1 MRKLLSLIALCLLS
15 LCPLAAQPLNATAL
29 QQQPVFTSID
39 EALKTPESVYRL
51 KLKIKA
57 DSLPEEIFQFVNLQE
72 LVVSKCR
79 LSVVNVRISE
89 LAFLQ
94 RLDVSN
100 NQLVRLPESLCL
112 LSNLKELIISR
123 NHIEE
128 LPNDIG
134 NLLNLEYID
143 AWDNPLYSLPESI
156 SRLQFSLKE
165 LDLRQ
170 IELRDEELETME
182 KQLPN
187 TKIQYTSTCDC
198 HSTRGK

>member
-79 LSVVNVRISE
+79 LSVVNARISE
-89 LAFLQ
+89 FAFLQ

-100 NQLVRLPESLCL
+100 NQLVRLPENLCL

-156 SRLQFSLKE
+156 SLLQFSLKE

>member
-1 MRKLLSLIALCLLS
+1 MRKLLSLVALCFLS
-15 LCPLAAQPLNATAL
+15 LCPLTAQPLSPTAL
-29 QQQPVFTSID
+29 KQQPVFTSLD

-72 LVVSKCR
+72 LVVAKCR
-79 LSVVNVRISE
+79 LSVINVRIGE
-89 LAFLQ
+89 LAYLQ

-100 NQLVRLPESLCL
+100 NQLVRLPASLCY

-128 LPNDIG
+128 LPTDIG
-134 NLLNLEYID
+134 KLLNLEYID

-156 SRLQFSLKE
+156 SQLQFSLKE

>member
-72 LVVSKCR
+72 LVVNKCR

>member
-1 MRKLLSLIALCLLS
+1 MRKLFYLIILFILS
-15 LCPLAAQPLNATAL
+15 LCPLAAQPLSSAAL
-29 QQQPVFTSID
+29 KQKTVFTSID
-39 EALKTPESVYRL
+39 EALKTPDSVYRL

-57 DSLPEEIFQFVNLQE
+57 DSLPEEIFQFTNLQE
-72 LVVSKCR
+72 LVVAKCR
-79 LSVVNVRISE
+79 LSVINSRIGE
-89 LAFLQ
+89 LHFLQ
-94 RLDVSN
+94 RFDASN
-100 NQLVRLPESLCL
+100 NQLVRLPASLCD
-112 LSNLKELIISR
+112 LSYLKELIISR

-128 LPNDIG
+128 LPNNIG

-156 SRLQFSLKE
+156 SQLRFSLKE
-165 LDLRQ
+165 IDLRQ

-182 KQLPN
+182 KQLPD

>member
-79 LSVVNVRISE
+79 LSVVNARISE

-100 NQLVRLPESLCL
+100 NQLVRLPENLCL